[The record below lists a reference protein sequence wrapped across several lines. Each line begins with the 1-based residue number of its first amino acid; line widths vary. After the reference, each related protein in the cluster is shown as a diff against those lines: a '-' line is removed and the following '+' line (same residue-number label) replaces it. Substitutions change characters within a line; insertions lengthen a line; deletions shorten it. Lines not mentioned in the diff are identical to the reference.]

1 MKHPEG
7 TVGVVPERHAFRGG
21 PCGSGMTETV
31 LVTGGRGRSGRWL
44 CDRLADDYHV
54 VCLDLDHPGWEVA
67 ERDRITFRAA
77 DATNA
82 GEVLEVVDAIA
93 PDAVV
98 HWAALPSPERHA
110 GSRVFETNTTATY
123 NVLDAAGRAGARVVW
138 ASSESAYGFA
148 FRETDALADELPI
161 TETHPRRPTDPYGTS
176 KVAGEAVAGMVAR
189 RDGVS
194 VTSVRP
200 SWIQYPGEYTCR
212 AMLANEGL
220 AVGAGN
226 FWSYVDVRDVA
237 DLVAAALADPV
248 ADHEAVHAA
257 AADTY
262 LDRPTAEV
270 VETYFG
276 RLPVDCTLAGHEST
290 LSTAKAADLFDWT
303 PTHGW
308 REAADADVKAPS
320 LVAK

>member
-1 MKHPEG
+1 
-7 TVGVVPERHAFRGG
+7 
-21 PCGSGMTETV
+21 MTETV

-44 CDRLADDYHV
+44 CDRLADDHRV

-77 DATNA
+77 DATDA
-82 GEVLEVVDAIA
+82 GEIHEVVDAVD

-110 GSRVFETNTTATY
+110 GSRVFATNTTATY
-123 NVLDAAGRAGARVVW
+123 TVLDAAGRAGARVVW
-138 ASSESAYGFA
+138 ASSESVYGFA
-148 FRETDALADELPI
+148 FRETDDLADELPI
-161 TETHPRRPTDPYGTS
+161 TESHLCRPEDPYGVS

-212 AMLANEGL
+212 TVLADEGL
-220 AVGAGN
+220 AAGAGN

-248 ADHEAVHAA
+248 AGHEAVHAA
-257 AADTY
+257 AANTY

-270 VETYFG
+270 VEAYFG
-276 RLPVDCTLAGHEST
+276 RLPDDCTLAGHEST

-303 PTHGW
+303 PAHGW
-308 REAADADVKAPS
+308 REAADADVEAPS
-320 LVAK
+320 LLAE

>member
-1 MKHPEG
+1 MP
-7 TVGVVPERHAFRGG
+7 
-21 PCGSGMTETV
+21 ETV

-44 CDRLADDYHV
+44 CDRLAADYQV

-77 DATNA
+77 DATDA
-82 GEVLEVVDAIA
+82 GEVHEVVDAVA

-110 GSRVFETNTTATY
+110 GSRVFTTNTAATY

-138 ASSESAYGFA
+138 ASSESVYGFA
-148 FRETDALADELPI
+148 FRETDTLADELPI
-161 TETHPRRPTDPYGTS
+161 TESHPTRPEDPYGAS
-176 KVAGEAVAGMVAR
+176 KIAGEAVAAMVAR

-194 VTSVRP
+194 ATSVRP

-212 AMLANEGL
+212 AMLAADGL

-237 DLVAAALADPV
+237 DLVAAALSDPV
-248 ADHEAVHAA
+248 DGHEAVHAA
-257 AADTY
+257 AADIY
-262 LDRPTAEV
+262 LDRPTTEV
-270 VETYFG
+270 VEEYFG
-276 RLPVDCTLAGHEST
+276 RLPGDCTLAGREST
-290 LSTAKAADLFDWT
+290 LSTEKAAALFGWT
-303 PTHGW
+303 PDHGW
-308 REAADADVKAPS
+308 REAADADVAPPT
-320 LVAK
+320 LVAE